1 MMLVHRQP
9 LSAPS
14 PLPVSLTDKFA
25 SWMEQVS
32 GSERQHRQ
40 MDDRRAHIIFHL
52 PPLSFSATPSPLSF
66 RPAFI
71 HRYSQP

>member
-1 MMLVHRQP
+1 MLVHRQP
-9 LSAPS
+9 PSAPS
-14 PLPVSLTDKFA
+14 PSPVPQTDKYA
-25 SWMEQVS
+25 SWTEQVS
-32 GSERQHRQ
+32 CSECQHRQ

-52 PPLSFSATPSPLSF
+52 PPLSFSATPSPLSY